1 MHNLYAIFVK
11 FLDICKQFADDLVDT
26 RRNIPRVGSKPR
38 FSDLEVIAL
47 NLTMES
53 LSIDSESFFFT
64 LLQGMDWEI
73 KELKAECFVD
83 GFLLL
88 VYPRSFAS
96 LRSAPLDLH
105 LNKKYG

>member
-26 RRNIPRVGSKPR
+26 RGNIPRVGTKPR

-64 LLQGMDWEI
+64 LYKDI
-73 KELKAECFVD
+73 K
-83 GFLLL
+83 
-88 VYPRSFAS
+88 R
-96 LRSAPLDLH
+96 
-105 LNKKYG
+105 KYLT